1 MSPERQ
7 VCAAPEGQNDAMRR
21 PVHLHSPEH
30 GGYRRPA
37 TSWPAAL
44 LPGALLVT
52 LMATAAGPTPPG
64 SQLPATELHVV
75 DAPAAQR

>member
-7 VCAAPEGQNDAMRR
+7 VTAAPDGQNEGMR
-21 PVHLHSPEH
+21 PAHSPLHVER
-30 GGYRRPA
+30 RRPA

-52 LMATAAGPTPPG
+52 LLTTAAGSTSSG
-64 SQLPATELHVV
+64 RQLPATELHVV
-75 DAPAAQR
+75 DAAAAQR